1 MRCWTCGNQVNTIS
15 FRCPFCKTN
24 KGIKKLTEIVSVQAT
39 DEAVRHRDLE
49 RELQHYFNE
58 LSDTVSD
65 GLSNIATA
73 VEWGFRDLSWRVE
86 QQTEVLRSI
95 DQTLKT
101 PKQTEANE
109 YRQQAEEAQRLG
121 ALDVAQ
127 ERYER
132 ALDSN
137 PLDYRTYIGLAE
149 ILLQKENF
157 ERARLLLEESLWFA
171 PKGEIDYKS
180 YSLRL
185 TGHIHAC
192 MAEYG
197 TAAEALRKATELS
210 PAYADAHYDY
220 AQYCAQTGDT
230 RHCLDSLARAVDAKP
245 LYWSLA
251 LREPNF
257 DPARPAVNELL
268 LKVYDEAARA
278 ARAAF
283 DELAAVYEA
292 ISRTCSS
299 MPPLSHTYASE
310 RWETAAPRCE
320 AAINSLRKLG
330 GKRDLYSQR
339 ELTRTLPEE
348 AEKLRSEIRSGP
360 LGAAERERVRLGEE
374 AARLK
379 ESMKEYGLLG
389 GLGCLSLIL
398 FVIVWWNWG
407 WNWAVAAIVL
417 SLVASLVADRIEKW
431 SISKK
436 LRAVEAES
444 EMLSAETITPLQVAL
459 KRLDV
464 LSPPAEVQLMPPTQT
479 FNAAFARRHTNARN

>member
-15 FRCPFCKTN
+15 FRCPLCKTN
-24 KGIKKLTEIVSVQAT
+24 KGIKRLTEIVSSQAT
-39 DEAVRHRDLE
+39 DEAVRYRDLE

-58 LSDTVSD
+58 LTDTVSD

-73 VEWGFRDLSWRVE
+73 VEWGFRGLSWRVE

-132 ALDSN
+132 ALDAN

-149 ILLQKENF
+149 TLLQKENF

-171 PKGEIDYKS
+171 PKGKIDYKS

-192 MAEYG
+192 MEDYG

-220 AQYCAQTGDT
+220 AQYCAQTGEIQ
-230 RHCLDSLARAVDAKP
+230 RCLDSLARAVDAKP

-251 LREPNF
+251 IREPNF
-257 DPARPAVNELL
+257 GPARAAVSELL
-268 LKVYDEAARA
+268 MKVYDEAARE

-310 RWETAAPRCE
+310 RWETAEPRCE
-320 AAINSLRKLG
+320 AAINSLRELG
-330 GKRDLYSQR
+330 EKRNLYSQR
-339 ELTRTLPEE
+339 ELTRTLPE
-348 AEKLRSEIRSGP
+348 AAAKLRSEVRSGP
-360 LGAAERERVRLGEE
+360 LSAAERERVSLGEE

-379 ESMKEYGLLG
+379 QSMKEYGLLG

-407 WNWAVAAIVL
+407 WNWASAAIIL
-417 SLVASLVADRIEKW
+417 SLIASFAADRVEKW

-444 EMLSAETITPLQVAL
+444 ETLCTGTITPLQDAL

-464 LSPPAEVQLMPPTQT
+464 LNPPTEVQLMPPTRN
-479 FNAAFARRHTNARN
+479 FNTVNAPRHTRT